1 MNTTDYTA
9 YIIENPDDDFL
20 SPVDLRTLDS
30 DRLRSLR
37 DEGDY
42 DMVRLID
49 EILDARL

>member
-1 MNTTDYTA
+1 MNATDYTA
-9 YIIENPDDDFL
+9 YIIANPEDDFL

-42 DMVRLID
+42 DMAQIINK
-49 EILDARL
+49 ILDAR

>member
-1 MNTTDYTA
+1 MNSNDYTA
-9 YIIENPDDDFL
+9 YIIANPEDDFL

-42 DMVRLID
+42 DMARLID
-49 EILDARL
+49 AILDAR